1 MLNGGAIQKQPV
13 TQNHW
18 RPLTQINI
26 AQCRAR
32 CNLNFTD
39 CCHVDY
45 CDPMLEFSFN
55 SNLAA
60 RLELLKSLGVWLL
73 ICCYFYASPK
83 EIMLRDSR
91 EARYRF
97 PRPTRR
103 FTLITLGL
111 LLLLGL
117 AIGIFAYQ
125 VSPLRDG
132 SFQPNSAN
140 AGSVIPWM
148 GGVGENNWLQGAAVL
163 AGLLATNLAIV
174 LWQWSEPKG
183 TKVSRFFRLMF
194 WVGGGV
200 IASIL
205 LYLISVGFLLA
216 LWLLIGLGLLLLLGV
231 ASDIF
236 AHQHN
241 PSSQPNGGNAG
252 SLSQFFRL
260 MFWAWGGAV
269 IFISSYLMFVLYL
282 LAQWLVD

>member
-1 MLNGGAIQKQPV
+1 
-13 TQNHW
+13 
-18 RPLTQINI
+18 
-26 AQCRAR
+26 
-32 CNLNFTD
+32 
-39 CCHVDY
+39 
-45 CDPMLEFSFN
+45 
-55 SNLAA
+55 
-60 RLELLKSLGVWLL
+60 
-73 ICCYFYASPK
+73 
-83 EIMLRDSR
+83 MLRDSR

-103 FTLITLGL
+103 FALISLGL

-140 AGSVIPWM
+140 AGSLVAWM
-148 GGVGENNWLQGAAVL
+148 GGVGEHTWLQGAALL

-174 LWQWSEPKG
+174 FWQWSEPKG

-194 WVGGGV
+194 WVGGGA

-205 LYLISVGFLLA
+205 LYLTSVGFLLA
-216 LWLLIGLGLLLLLGV
+216 QWLLIAVGLLLALGV
-231 ASDIF
+231 ARDIV
-236 AHQHN
+236 ARQPRRD
-241 PSSQPNGGNAG
+241 PSSQPNRGNAG
-252 SLSQFFRL
+252 SLSQVFRL

>member
-1 MLNGGAIQKQPV
+1 
-13 TQNHW
+13 
-18 RPLTQINI
+18 
-26 AQCRAR
+26 
-32 CNLNFTD
+32 
-39 CCHVDY
+39 
-45 CDPMLEFSFN
+45 
-55 SNLAA
+55 
-60 RLELLKSLGVWLL
+60 
-73 ICCYFYASPK
+73 
-83 EIMLRDSR
+83 MLRD
-91 EARYRF
+91 ARHRF

-103 FTLITLGL
+103 FALISLGL

-140 AGSVIPWM
+140 AGSLIPWM
-148 GGVGENNWLQGAAVL
+148 RGVGDNNWLQGAAVL

-174 LWQWSEPKG
+174 FWQWSEPRG

-194 WVGGGV
+194 WAGSGV

-205 LYLISVGFLLA
+205 LYLTSIGFLLA

-236 AHQHN
+236 ARQ
-241 PSSQPNGGNAG
+241 PLRDPLSQPNGGNAG
-252 SLSQFFRL
+252 SLSQVFRL

-282 LAQWLVD
+282 LAQGLVD

>member
-1 MLNGGAIQKQPV
+1 
-13 TQNHW
+13 
-18 RPLTQINI
+18 
-26 AQCRAR
+26 
-32 CNLNFTD
+32 
-39 CCHVDY
+39 
-45 CDPMLEFSFN
+45 
-55 SNLAA
+55 
-60 RLELLKSLGVWLL
+60 
-73 ICCYFYASPK
+73 
-83 EIMLRDSR
+83 MLRDSR

-103 FTLITLGL
+103 FTLISLGL

-140 AGSVIPWM
+140 AGSLIPWM

-183 TKVSRFFRLMF
+183 TKVS
-194 WVGGGV
+194 
-200 IASIL
+200 
-205 LYLISVGFLLA
+205 
-216 LWLLIGLGLLLLLGV
+216 
-231 ASDIF
+231 
-236 AHQHN
+236 
-241 PSSQPNGGNAG
+241 
-252 SLSQFFRL
+252 QFFRL

-269 IFISSYLMFVLYL
+269 IFILSYLMFVLYL